1 MRKSKADQIINVLD
15 NVGTTDDNGNEGGN
29 RDRDG
34 KKRGG

>member
-15 NVGTTDDNGNEGGN
+15 NVGTTDDNANEGGN
-29 RDRDG
+29 RARDS